1 MANTI
6 PLRPP
11 EPFDFKKPDG
21 WVKWKR
27 RFEQFLSASGLD
39 KEDEARQVSTLL
51 YCLGE
56 EAEGVLASTNI
67 SEEARK
73 KYKDVM
79 EKLDEHFRVRRNVIY
94 ERARFNR
101 RDQKE
106 GETAEEYVTA
116 LYELIETCEYGD
128 LRDELLRDRLVVGIR
143 DTALSE
149 RLQLN
154 ADLTLEVAKKAI
166 RQKEAVKEQHKQLA
180 PQREHLVEYV
190 NKHAPRRPQRH
201 KGGATQQSRVST
213 AANKCGRCGRRK
225 HQGNEQCPARNVI
238 CHNCKK
244 RGHFK
249 AHCLSKPSVASTA
262 TVETDE
268 DAAF

>member
-21 WVKWKR
+21 WAKWKR

-116 LYELIETCEYGD
+116 LYELI
-128 LRDELLRDRLVVGIR
+128 LLQ
-143 DTALSE
+143 AH
-149 RLQLN
+149 
-154 ADLTLEVAKKAI
+154 TLGLI
-166 RQKEAVKEQHKQLA
+166 
-180 PQREHLVEYV
+180 
-190 NKHAPRRPQRH
+190 
-201 KGGATQQSRVST
+201 
-213 AANKCGRCGRRK
+213 
-225 HQGNEQCPARNVI
+225 
-238 CHNCKK
+238 
-244 RGHFK
+244 
-249 AHCLSKPSVASTA
+249 
-262 TVETDE
+262 
-268 DAAF
+268 